1 MNNSLYTLEST
12 GTDPYHN
19 IATEEQL
26 LLGVPSSA
34 DVLYLWQHPRTV
46 VIGRNQCAWREC
58 NIDLLTGD
66 NGHLARRL
74 SGGGAVYHD
83 LGNLNFT
90 FLYPKNK
97 EDIRKQTMVIA
108 DAVASFGLA
117 AEISGRNDITINGRK
132 FSGNAYYGQGE
143 RAYHHGTIMMQ
154 VDFDLLGRYLNVNQ
168 DKYRSK
174 GVDSVRARVV
184 NLCELNESITIPL
197 MKQKLIAAFEKNFGG
212 KSQSVPDAWVPPVEI
227 SRASERFSSWDWI
240 YGRPVD
246 CNWAAEKKFAWGVL
260 RIELKILGGVIR
272 RCGIYTDAIQIGL
285 FTALEPKIIGLVFDK
300 NDVIREA
307 KSTLP
312 PGEYQSDV
320 VALFEEAF

>member
-34 DVLYLWQHPRTV
+34 VVLYLWQNQRTV

-108 DAVASFGLA
+108 DAVASLGLPRRSP
-117 AEISGRNDITINGRK
+117 AETIS
-132 FSGNAYYGQGE
+132 
-143 RAYHHGTIMMQ
+143 
-154 VDFDLLGRYLNVNQ
+154 
-168 DKYRSK
+168 
-174 GVDSVRARVV
+174 
-184 NLCELNESITIPL
+184 P
-197 MKQKLIAAFEKNFGG
+197 
-212 KSQSVPDAWVPPVEI
+212 
-227 SRASERFSSWDWI
+227 
-240 YGRPVD
+240 
-246 CNWAAEKKFAWGVL
+246 
-260 RIELKILGGVIR
+260 
-272 RCGIYTDAIQIGL
+272 
-285 FTALEPKIIGLVFDK
+285 
-300 NDVIREA
+300 
-307 KSTLP
+307 
-312 PGEYQSDV
+312 
-320 VALFEEAF
+320 